1 MFCLFLDVTWKPVSC
16 PLERRIEELLG
27 TLQPGD
33 GLLVNE
39 LSLLGRAKGPWG
51 MSKLD
56 GKGLARG
63 FAQSLCCI
71 FTAIWALPLSG
82 RSECTRFSRPGQH
95 PKHGA

>member
-1 MFCLFLDVTWKPVSC
+1 MFHLFLDVTWKPVSC

-71 FTAIWALPLSG
+71 STPIWALPQDDKTYQPS
-82 RSECTRFSRPGQH
+82 SQ
-95 PKHGA
+95 

>member
-1 MFCLFLDVTWKPVSC
+1 MFRLFLDVTWKPVSC

-63 FAQSLCCI
+63 FAQSSCPSRATGI
-71 FTAIWALPLSG
+71 HFRMALQVEITPDLVV
-82 RSECTRFSRPGQH
+82 C
-95 PKHGA
+95 